1 MAPNTKRLFTQFL
14 FSYKLNAQTVAL
26 LGYADNAR
34 GDRNLDVTR
43 TDRTFFVKIGYA
55 WLP

>member
-1 MAPNTKRLFTQFL
+1 VNPAFLLEGCTGRLFSQFL

-26 LGYADNAR
+26 LGYA
-34 GDRNLDVTR
+34 
-43 TDRTFFVKIGYA
+43 